1 MLSALRNAFK
11 VPDLRRK
18 ILFTLLIIAVY
29 RLGANVPNPGVDHTA
44 VQQLVERGR
53 EAGGVV
59 SFLNLFSGG
68 ALTRFA
74 IFALGIMPY
83 ITASIIM
90 QLLAVVIPR
99 LEEWQKQGEV
109 GYKKITQWT
118 RYQTIVLALI
128 QSTGLVFLFH
138 NPENFGVDLIPNF
151 TPPRIALIVL
161 TMTAGTG
168 LIMWLGELITQRGI
182 GNGMSLLIFAS
193 VISELPSQSSVI
205 YSTLGP
211 FGAGVFL
218 LLGLGIVVAIV
229 LIEQGQRRIP
239 VQYAKR
245 IVGRRM
251 MGGGSTYIPI
261 KVNQAGVI
269 PIIFASSVMYI
280 PVLVSSAAPWQWL
293 RDFTSR
299 YFVNAASVP
308 YVILFFILILAFTFF
323 YVAIT
328 FNPVQQADYIRKYGG
343 FIPGIRPGRP
353 TAEYLNRVL
362 TRLTVPGSLFLASVA
377 IIPSIVAALTNVD
390 PTTFPFGGTSILI
403 AVGVAL
409 ETMRQLES
417 QLLMRHYEG
426 FLR

>member
-1 MLSALRNAFK
+1 MRNAFR

-18 ILFTLLIIAVY
+18 IFFTILIIGVY
-29 RLGANVPNPGVDHTA
+29 RLGANVPNPGIDHAA
-44 VQQLVERGR
+44 VQQLIERGR

-74 IFALGIMPY
+74 IFSLGIMPY

-99 LEEWQKQGEV
+99 IEEWQKQGEV
-109 GYKKITQWT
+109 GHKKITQWT

-151 TPPRIALIVL
+151 TPPRIGLIVL

-182 GNGMSLLIFAS
+182 GNGMSLLIFTS
-193 VISELPSQSSVI
+193 VISDLPAQSSLI

-218 LLGLGIVVAIV
+218 LIGLGIVVGIV
-229 LIEQGQRRIP
+229 LVEQGQRRIP

-280 PVLVSSAAPWQWL
+280 PVLISSAAPWQGL
-293 RDFTSR
+293 RSFVSR
-299 YFVNAASVP
+299 YFVEASSVP
-308 YVILFFILILAFTFF
+308 YILMFFLLIMAFTFF

-362 TRLTVPGSLFLASVA
+362 TRLTVPGSLFLAAIA
-377 IIPSIVAALTNVD
+377 IIPSIVAATTSLQQN
-390 PTTFPFGGTSILI
+390 TFPFGGTSILI

>member
-1 MLSALRNAFK
+1 LLSALRNAFK

-18 ILFTLLIIAVY
+18 IFFTLLIIGVY
-29 RLGANVPNPGVDHTA
+29 RLGANVPNPGIDHAA
-44 VQQLVERGR
+44 VQQLIERGR

-74 IFALGIMPY
+74 IFGLGIMPY

-99 LEEWQKQGEV
+99 IEEWQKQGEI
-109 GYKKITQWT
+109 GYRKITQWT

-138 NPENFGVDLIPNF
+138 NPENFGVDLIPQF

-182 GNGMSLLIFAS
+182 GNGMSILIFAS
-193 VISELPSQSSVI
+193 VISDLPASSSVI

-211 FGAGVFL
+211 VGAAAFL
-218 LLGLGIVVAIV
+218 AIGLLIVVGVV
-229 LIEQGQRRIP
+229 LVEQGQRRIP

-280 PVLVSSAAPWQWL
+280 PVLISSAAPWQQL
-293 RDFTSR
+293 RDFVNR
-299 YFVNAASVP
+299 YFVTATSIP
-308 YVILFFILILAFTFF
+308 YILMFFLLILAFTFF

-362 TRLTVPGSLFLASVA
+362 TRLTVPGSLFLAA
-377 IIPSIVAALTNVD
+377 IAILPSIVAAATGVD
-390 PTTFPFGGTSILI
+390 PSTFPFGGTTVLI

-426 FLR
+426 FLG

>member
-1 MLSALRNAFK
+1 MRNAFR

-18 ILFTLLIIAVY
+18 IFFTFLILAVY
-29 RLGANVPNPGVDHTA
+29 RLGANIPNPGIDHAA
-44 VQQLVERGR
+44 VQQLVDRGR

-74 IFALGIMPY
+74 VFALGIMPY

-99 LEEWQKQGEV
+99 IEEWQKQGEV
-109 GYKKITQWT
+109 GHKKITQWT

-193 VISELPSQSSVI
+193 VISELPSQSSLI

-218 LLGLGIVVAIV
+218 LIGLGIVVGIV
-229 LIEQGQRRIP
+229 LVEQGQRRIP

-280 PVLVSSAAPWQWL
+280 PVLISSAAPWQSL
-293 RDFTSR
+293 RSFVSR
-299 YFVNAASVP
+299 YFVEASSVP
-308 YVILFFILILAFTFF
+308 YILMFFLLILAFTFF

-362 TRLTVPGSLFLASVA
+362 TRLTVPGSLFLAAIA
-377 IIPSIVAALTNVD
+377 IIPSIIAATTSLQQN
-390 PTTFPFGGTSILI
+390 TFPFGGTSILI

>member
-11 VPDLRRK
+11 VKDLRRK
-18 ILFTLLIIAVY
+18 IFFTLLVIAVY
-29 RLGANVPNPGVDHTA
+29 RLGSNIPNPGVDHAA
-44 VQQLVERGR
+44 VQQLIDRSR

-74 IFALGIMPY
+74 IFGLGIMPY

-99 LEEWQKQGEV
+99 IEEWQKQGEI
-109 GYKKITQWT
+109 GYRKITQWT

-138 NPENFGVDLIPNF
+138 NPQNFGVDLIPNF

-182 GNGMSLLIFAS
+182 GNGMSILIFSS
-193 VISELPSQSSVI
+193 VISRLPGDASVI
-205 YSTLGP
+205 YSQQGQIV
-211 FGAGVFL
+211 AAIFL
-218 LLGLGIVVAIV
+218 LLGLAIVVAVV
-229 LIEQGQRRIP
+229 LVEQGQRRIP

-251 MGGGSTYIPI
+251 MGGGATYIPI

-280 PVLVSSAAPWQWL
+280 PVLVSSAAPWQQL
-293 RDFTSR
+293 RDFTQK
-299 YFVNAASVP
+299 YFVNATSIP
-308 YVILFFILILAFTFF
+308 YILMFFVLILAFTFF

-362 TRLTVPGSLFLASVA
+362 TRLTVPGSLFLAAIA
-377 IIPSIVAALTNVD
+377 IIPSIVGALTHLSRSV
-390 PTTFPFGGTSILI
+390 FPFGGTSILI
-403 AVGVAL
+403 TVGVAL

-426 FLR
+426 FLG